1 MSRGLTRRA
10 ARSLAAEPICPAV
23 LAVADHEA
31 DLLGH
36 PYIGAEHLELARL
49 LLAGRHGE
57 LREYRERLV
66 PGVPPR
72 WWRPRG
78 PHSALRR
85 AGRDR
90 TAAAQRAAWER
101 EALAVQRVLPERLRV
116 GLPGN
121 GRITATASW
130 LGAVSVV
137 LWAGSWILVW
147 HEIFRWHHMTKT
159 LRFQVRD
166 IPPGMPEPKPG
177 LPVIALRVVAIASPV
192 IAVVSFGVAKRGRR
206 RDGGN

>member
-23 LAVADHEA
+23 LAAADHEA

-36 PYIGAEHLELARL
+36 PYLGAEHLELARL
-49 LLAGRHGE
+49 RLAGRHGE
-57 LREYRERLV
+57 LRERRERLV
-66 PGVPPR
+66 PGVPLR

-78 PHSALRR
+78 RRSALRR

-101 EALAVQRVLPERLRV
+101 EARAVQRVLPERLGV
-116 GLPGN
+116 SLLGN
-121 GRITATASW
+121 GRITVTASW
-130 LGAVSVV
+130 LGVVSVV

-177 LPVIALRVVAIASPV
+177 LPVILLRAVAILSPV
-192 IAVVSFGVAKRGRR
+192 VAVVSFSVVKRGTRR
-206 RDGGN
+206 GSGD